1 MGVITISSGV
11 QFEVNQVSP
20 FTIQEKQDALLPD
33 RPQVPVVHITEDDRN
48 VEVPEDPKYQ
58 AALLAWQ
65 ARVVRETYDLLIV
78 LGTKLVQVPEGV
90 QKPDDTEWAEDLALV
105 GIKVPPAGK
114 ARYLAWMRHYA
125 CRTTDDVTKVIT
137 SVQRLAGVTE
147 EDAAKAAAM
156 FQGRT

>member
-1 MGVITISSGV
+1 MVVTIGSGV

-20 FTIQEKQDALLPD
+20 FSIQEKQDALLPA
-33 RPQVPVVHITEDDRN
+33 RPAVPIVHIQEDDRD

-78 LGTKLVQVPEGV
+78 LGTKLVNVPEGV
-90 QKPDDTEWAEDLALV
+90 QKPEDTDWSEDLALV
-105 GIKVPPAGK
+105 GISIPPGK
-114 ARYLAWMRHYA
+114 KGRYLAWVRHYA
-125 CRTTDDVTKVIT
+125 CRSTDDVTKLIT